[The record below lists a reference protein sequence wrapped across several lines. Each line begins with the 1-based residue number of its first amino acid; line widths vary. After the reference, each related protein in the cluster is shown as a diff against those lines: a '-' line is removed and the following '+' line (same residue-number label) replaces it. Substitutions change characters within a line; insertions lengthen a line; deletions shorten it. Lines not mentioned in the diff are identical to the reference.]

1 MAKIYVINYE
11 YANEKYD
18 VYERGAKCAFI
29 DLNKAKERLAELT
42 EGLKDEMLEKFD
54 EDDIVEEKDNM
65 SYSIYWDYRY
75 SEYHTDYWIDEVDV
89 EE

>member
-1 MAKIYVINYE
+1 MDRIYVINYE
-11 YANEKYD
+11 YANEKICL
-18 VYERGAKCAFI
+18 YERGAKRAFT

-42 EGLKDEMLEKFD
+42 KGLKDEMLERLA

-65 SYSIYWDYRY
+65 SYSIYWNYRY
-75 SEYHTDYWIDEVDV
+75 SEYHTDYWIDEVDI

>member
-1 MAKIYVINYE
+1 MDKIYIINYE

-18 VYERGAKCAFI
+18 VYERGAKCAFT

-42 EGLKDEMLEKFD
+42 KGLKDEMLEKFD
-54 EDDIVEEKDNM
+54 EDDIVEEKGEM

-75 SEYHTDYWIDEVDV
+75 SEYHTDYWIDEVDI

>member
-1 MAKIYVINYE
+1 MDKIYIINYE
-11 YANEKYD
+11 YANEKCS
-18 VYERGAKCAFI
+18 VYERGAECAFT

-42 EGLKDEMLEKFD
+42 KGLKDEMLERLD
-54 EDDIVEEKDNM
+54 EDDIVEEKGEM

-75 SEYHTDYWIDEVDV
+75 SEYHTDYWIDEVDI

>member
-11 YANEKYD
+11 YANEK
-18 VYERGAKCAFI
+18 VCFYERGAKCAFI

-75 SEYHTDYWIDEVDV
+75 SEYHTDYWIDEVDI

>member
-11 YANEKYD
+11 YANEKDD
-18 VYERGAKCAFI
+18 VYERGAECAFT
-29 DLNKAKERLAELT
+29 DLNKAKERLAKLT
-42 EGLKDEMLEKFD
+42 EGLKDEMLEEFD
-54 EDDIVEEKDNM
+54 EDDIVEEKGEM

-75 SEYHTDYWIDEVDV
+75 SEYHTDYWIDEVDI

>member
-11 YANEKYD
+11 YANEKICF
-18 VYERGAKCAFI
+18 YERGAKCAFI

-65 SYSIYWDYRY
+65 SYSIYWNYRY
-75 SEYHTDYWIDEVDV
+75 SEYHTVYWIDEVDI

>member
-11 YANEKYD
+11 YANEKDD

-29 DLNKAKERLAELT
+29 NLNKAKERLAELT

-54 EDDIVEEKDNM
+54 EDDIVEEKGEM

-75 SEYHTDYWIDEVDV
+75 SEYHTDYWIDEVDI

>member
-11 YANEKYD
+11 YANEKICF
-18 VYERGAKCAFI
+18 YERGAKCAFI

-42 EGLKDEMLEKFD
+42 KGLKDEMLERFD
-54 EDDIVEEKDNM
+54 EGDIVEEKGEM
-65 SYSIYWDYRY
+65 SYSIYWNYRY
-75 SEYHTDYWIDEVDV
+75 SEYHTDYWIDEVDI

>member
-11 YANEKYD
+11 YANERYD
-18 VYERGAKCAFI
+18 VYERGSKCAFT

-75 SEYHTDYWIDEVDV
+75 SEYHTDYWIDEVDI

>member
-1 MAKIYVINYE
+1 MDRIYVINYE
-11 YANEKYD
+11 YANEKICL
-18 VYERGAKCAFI
+18 YERGAECAFT

-65 SYSIYWDYRY
+65 SYSISWNYRY
-75 SEYHTDYWIDEVDV
+75 SEYHTDYWIDEVDI